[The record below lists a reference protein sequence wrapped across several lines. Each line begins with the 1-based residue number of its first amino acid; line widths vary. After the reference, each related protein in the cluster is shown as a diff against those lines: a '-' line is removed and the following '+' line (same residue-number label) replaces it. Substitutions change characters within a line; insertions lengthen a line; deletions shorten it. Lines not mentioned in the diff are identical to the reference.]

1 MVFTVPSLQLCI
13 FIVSLKS
20 KKYSVKLSD
29 NNQNY
34 NFMKIRILIILALIG
49 HQIFAQSFETQFS
62 KPLSHVLNEIGIRFG
77 VKIKID
83 VDTTGKVVPY
93 ADFRIR
99 PYSVEESLTNVLS
112 VFDYKFVKENEKT
125 FKIKTYEYMRRT
137 PDDGRKMLA
146 YLNTLYKD
154 SAEWNARKT
163 ILKTEVRELLKID
176 VALAKR
182 VQANPILSKIRKFD
196 GYSVQNFAL
205 ETLPGLYVNGSI
217 YTPLSKGKHALIL
230 CPNGHW
236 PGGRY
241 NVDEQTRFATLAR
254 MGAVCVSYD
263 LFGWGE
269 SALQVTMTAHRT
281 SVAHIIQILNGITI
295 LDYMLTRKDID
306 PNRVGANGGSG
317 GGSQVVLLSLLDN
330 RFKATCP
337 TVNLASHFDGGCPCE
352 SGMPIQLAGGG
363 TNNAELMATFAP
375 KPLCVISDGKDWTA
389 SIPDLEFPY
398 LQRIYGF
405 YNAADKV
412 TNVHLANEGHD
423 FGVNKRKAVY
433 DFFVKAFSLNEKMLD
448 ETKVTIEPEKA
459 MYSFGENGEKMPAN
473 AIREFKQVERMFD
486 KKADAKINS
495 DIDLEKRARSFVDSL
510 KLGDKEKAERVYNVI
525 RTHMRAV
532 RDWHN
537 EHPYTSVPAGINP
550 RTGEKL
556 TDVHRDVIACSAK
569 PKSVHENLMTGLRK
583 DLTEEQV
590 EMILDMY
597 TIGKFQFTLKGFKAI
612 VPDMTEKEEAYVI
625 QQLRL
630 AREQAVDYKTMKG
643 EISAIF
649 EIYKDNIE
657 RYFNENG
664 RNWRQLYKTY
674 TEKLKAEKEAKKK
687 EEGK

>member
-1 MVFTVPSLQLCI
+1 
-13 FIVSLKS
+13 
-20 KKYSVKLSD
+20 
-29 NNQNY
+29 
-34 NFMKIRILIILALIG
+34 MKIRMNKAKKNNLIFSTLLLLLISG
-49 HQIFAQSFETQFS
+49 NSTAQTYETQFS
-62 KPLSHVLNEIGIRFG
+62 KSLSDVLNEIGTRFG

-83 VDTTGKVVPY
+83 ADTTGKVVKY

-99 PYSVEESLTNVLS
+99 PYSVEESLHNVLS
-112 VFDYKFVKENEKT
+112 IFDYKYVKENEKT
-125 FKIKTYEYMRRT
+125 FKIKSYEYMRRT
-137 PDDGRKMLA
+137 SADGEKFLS
-146 YLNTLYKD
+146 YLNSLYKD
-154 SAEWNARKT
+154 SSEWNLRRAKLR
-163 ILKTEVRELLKID
+163 TEVRELLKID
-176 VALAKR
+176 EALAKR
-182 VQANPILSKIRKFD
+182 VSLKPILSKIRKYN
-196 GYSVQNFAL
+196 GYTVQNFAI

-217 YTPLSKGKHALIL
+217 YTPTAKGRHPLIL

-236 PGGRY
+236 TGGRY
-241 NVDEQTRFATLAR
+241 NSDEQTRFGTLAR

-269 SALQVTMTAHRT
+269 SALQVTGTAHRT

-306 PNRVGANGGSG
+306 TKRIGSNGGSG
-317 GGSQVVLLSLLDN
+317 GGSQVVLLSVLDS
-330 RFKATCP
+330 RFAAVCP

-363 TNNAELMATFAP
+363 TCNAELMATFAP
-375 KPLCVISDGKDWTA
+375 KPVCVISDGKDWTA
-389 SIPDLEFPY
+389 SVPELEFPY

-405 YNAADKV
+405 YDAADKV
-412 TNVHLANEGHD
+412 TNIHLQNEGHD

-433 DFFVKAFSLNEKMLD
+433 DFFAGVFALDTKMID
-448 ETKVTIEPEKA
+448 ESKVTIEPEKA
-459 MYSFGENGEKMPAN
+459 MCSFGDNGEKMPAN

-486 KKADAKINS
+486 KKADVKINS
-495 DIDLEKRARSFVDSL
+495 DIELEKRARSFVDSL
-510 KLGDKEKAERVYNVI
+510 KLNDKEKAERVYNVI

-537 EHPYTSVPAGINP
+537 EHPYTTVPAGINP

-569 PKSVHENLMTGLRK
+569 PKSVHDDLMNGLRK

-590 EMILDMY
+590 ETILDLY

-612 VPDMTEKEEAYVI
+612 VPDMTEKEEAYVV

-664 RNWRQLYKTY
+664 RNWRQLYKAY
-674 TEKLKAEKEAKKK
+674 TDKLKEEKEAKKK
-687 EEGK
+687 LEEGK